1 MPARIVGLTVLGRL
15 RTRRGDPDPDG
26 PFEEAW
32 RLALET
38 GDLQRLWPVAA
49 GRAEAAWFAGRASEI
64 PGLIEGTFR
73 LATRLGHPWAIGELG
88 SWLAKVDTITQKPAG
103 AAAPYTLRPAE
114 AARAWAALGCPYEAA
129 MSLAGSDEADDLVA
143 ARAELDRLGAWPAV
157 EALTRTLRD
166 RGIRKLPRRP
176 RRTTLANPGRLT
188 DREIEVLRLLADDLR
203 NADVATRLH
212 ISAKTVDHH
221 VSAILAKL
229 GVASRRD
236 AVRVSAPL
244 LAAKDGDVATPG

>member
-1 MPARIVGLTVLGRL
+1 
-15 RTRRGDPDPDG
+15 
-26 PFEEAW
+26 
-32 RLALET
+32 
-38 GDLQRLWPVAA
+38 
-49 GRAEAAWFAGRASEI
+49 
-64 PGLIEGTFR
+64 LIEGTFR
-73 LATRLGHPWAIGELG
+73 LATRLAHPWAIGELG
-88 SWLAKVDTITQKPAG
+88 YWLGKAGAISLTPAV
-103 AAAPYTLRPAE
+103 AAAPYTLDPAE

-129 MSLAGSDEADDLVA
+129 MSLAESGATDDLVA
-143 ARAELDRLGAWPAV
+143 ARAEFDRLGAWSAV

-188 DREIEVLRLLADDLR
+188 DREIEVLRLLAEDLR

-212 ISAKTVDHH
+212 ISTKTVGHH

-236 AVRVSAPL
+236 AVRVSAQL
-244 LAAKDGDVATPG
+244 LAAKDGDAATPG